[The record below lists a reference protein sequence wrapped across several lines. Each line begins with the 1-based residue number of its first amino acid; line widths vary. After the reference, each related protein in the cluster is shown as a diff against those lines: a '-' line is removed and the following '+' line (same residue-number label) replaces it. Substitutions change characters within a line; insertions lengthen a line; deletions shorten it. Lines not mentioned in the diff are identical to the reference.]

1 MHQQGA
7 DAINLLCWLD
17 HSTDIRQHSVRGQYR
32 FFLTIGNVAFVII
45 ASHFLIKLRKD
56 RETDRNRSGTKAS
69 RK

>member
-1 MHQQGA
+1 M
-7 DAINLLCWLD
+7 LLICYVGSIIQLIFAN
-17 HSTDIRQHSVRGQYR
+17 TVLEGNIA